1 MSIKDNTKA
10 IELFKEYVDCNSL
23 RRKIE
28 IDDELYPK
36 YDIFSNPYI
45 KKNNALYVNGNKIA
59 EQIPK
64 LLKGGRYSEKL
75 WKIVVYDETQDNRRK
90 GLNYGL

>member
-10 IELFKEYVDCNSL
+10 IKLFKEYVDCNLL
-23 RRKIE
+23 RRKID
-28 IDDELYPK
+28 IDNELYPK
-36 YDIFSNPYI
+36 YDILSNPYI
-45 KKNNALYVNGNKIA
+45 RKNHALYVNGNKIA

-64 LLKGGRYSEKL
+64 LLKGGKYSEKL